1 MERSEILNDLAA
13 VFRWTARLNMHEGIA
28 NHLSVCLPDS
38 NGSFY
43 VNGTGMHFSK
53 IKASDLILVEGE
65 KVEEM
70 KKKPEIVDPTAIN
83 IHGTIHKKV
92 PNAKCILH
100 VHSKYATALSCLKD
114 PTLPPID
121 QNTMRFYNRVAV
133 FNDFG
138 GLGFED
144 ESEKMA
150 SCIGN
155 HNTLLLAN
163 HGILTAAPTV
173 AQAFDDLFYFEKAC
187 ETYITALSTGKELNI
202 ANPEIA
208 EKTAQDWENYST
220 NLGELHLKAIRS
232 ILDSEDP
239 TYKN

>member
-53 IKASDLILVEGE
+53 IKASDLILVEDE

-187 ETYITALSTGKELNI
+187 ETYIPALSTGKELNI

-239 TYKN
+239 AYKN